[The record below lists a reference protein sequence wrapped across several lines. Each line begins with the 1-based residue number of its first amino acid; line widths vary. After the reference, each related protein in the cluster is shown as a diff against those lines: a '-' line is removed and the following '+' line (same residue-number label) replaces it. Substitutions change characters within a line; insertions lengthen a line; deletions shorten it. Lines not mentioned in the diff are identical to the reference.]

1 MTVRFIV
8 PPVARPVGGVGVAI
22 EMAAAL
28 REAGIAADLVSGRR
42 GYTYPHMTVPGLRYA
57 HDARLSDTAPPPRRF
72 AGAALR
78 YRRLVARAARRS
90 SRLAP
95 SDVVVVPEYAY
106 ADLAPRFPECR
117 RVLLVQDVHGF
128 ARAVLADR
136 TGVLDAFDAV
146 LCTSDASE
154 AALRAVGCGDIRR
167 VVLRV
172 GRAGMGYR
180 PDKRRRIAYMPRKR
194 PHEAA
199 FAAKLRRAAP
209 EAAGFEITELTG
221 MDDHALAEA
230 LGETLLF
237 LSFSDREGFGLPPA
251 EALLCGCLVVGYDG
265 VGGREYFDLDAARA
279 VPDSDVVALVRTARA
294 VLAAYAEDPG
304 PLDAQRRAASDAI
317 ATRYSAEA
325 FAASVRHAFAD
336 LAG

>member
-8 PPVARPVGGVGVAI
+8 PPVTRPVGGVGIAL

-28 REAGIAADLVSGRR
+28 RAAGIAAEAVTGRR
-42 GYTYPHMTVPGLRYA
+42 GYTYPHMTAPGLPYS
-57 HDARLSDTAPPPRRF
+57 HDARLADTAPLPRRF
-72 AGAALR
+72 KAAARR
-78 YRRLVARAARRS
+78 YRRWLGRSARRS

-95 SDVVVVPEYAY
+95 ADIVVFPEYAY
-106 ADLAPRFPECR
+106 PDLAPRFPECR

-128 ARAVLADR
+128 ARAVLNDR
-136 TGVLDAFDAV
+136 AGMLGAFDAV
-146 LCTSDASE
+146 LCTSEASA
-154 AALRAVGCGDIRR
+154 AALRAVGCGDVRR

-180 PDKRRRIAYMPRKR
+180 EGKRRRIAYMPRKR

-199 FAAKLRRAAP
+199 FAAKLLRDAP
-209 EAAGFEITELTG
+209 EAAGFEITELSG
-221 MDDHALAEA
+221 MDDGALAEA

-279 VPDSDVVALVRTARA
+279 VPDSDVVALVGAARA
-294 VLAAYAEDPG
+294 VLAAYAADPG
-304 PLDAQRRAASDAI
+304 PFDAHRRRAAREI
-317 ATRYSAEA
+317 AARYGAEA
-325 FAASVRHAFAD
+325 FAASVRRAFAD
-336 LAG
+336 LTG

>member
-1 MTVRFIV
+1 
-8 PPVARPVGGVGVAI
+8 VAVVI
-22 EMAAAL
+22 EMVAAL
-28 REAGIAADLVSGRR
+28 REAGIAAEIVSGRR
-42 GYTYPHMTVPGLRYA
+42 GYAYPHMTVPGLRYS
-57 HDARLSDTAPPPRRF
+57 HDPRLADTAPRPRRF
-72 AGAALR
+72 AAAAVR
-78 YRRLVARAARRS
+78 YRRLVVEAARRS
-90 SRLAP
+90 ARLAA
-95 SDVVVVPEYAY
+95 SEIVVFPEYAY

-128 ARAVLADR
+128 ARAFLKDR
-136 TGVLDAFDAV
+136 TGVLGAFDAV

-154 AALRAVGCGDIRR
+154 AALRAVGCRDVRR

-172 GRAGMGYR
+172 GRSGMGYR
-180 PDKRRRIAYMPRKR
+180 EKKRRRIAYMPRKR

-199 FAAKLRRAAP
+199 FAAKLLRDAP
-209 EAAGFEITELTG
+209 EAAGFEITELAR
-221 MDDHALAEA
+221 MDDSALAEA

-265 VGGREYFDLDAARA
+265 IGGREYFDLDAARA

-304 PLDAQRRAASDAI
+304 PLDADRRKAAREI
-317 ATRYSAEA
+317 AARYSAEA
-325 FAASVRHAFAD
+325 FAASVLRAFRD
-336 LAG
+336 LTG